1 VIYVSPPI
9 IHLLVQYPLLVFTSS
24 SFSCL
29 SACGFYS
36 FWGFWPLSAADPT
49 ADVEGHDV
57 RAKIALVAKL
67 AYGVSVPVE
76 QIPCKGISSITR

>member
-1 VIYVSPPI
+1 MTR
-9 IHLLVQYPLLVFTSS
+9 HGTRLT
-24 SFSCL
+24 
-29 SACGFYS
+29 
-36 FWGFWPLSAADPT
+36 ADPT

-76 QIPCKGISSITR
+76 QIPCKGISAITR